1 MTVTTR
7 DKIRLRMACRP
18 LLGLLVR
25 GQPIPPP
32 PPPVRYLVTNP
43 TTHLYW
49 RNPWPH
55 HHVATPEWGKREQ
68 AYRFHS
74 RTYALDTMTEQ
85 GVTAIVVEDH
95 VPAKTECL

>member
-1 MTVTTR
+1 MTVTNR

-32 PPPVRYLVTNP
+32 PQPTPCVVQHP
-43 TTHLYW
+43 TTRLYW

-55 HHVATPEWGKREQ
+55 HLIATPEWGKREQ

-74 RTYALDTMTEQ
+74 YKYALDTLVEQ
-85 GVTAIVVEDH
+85 GVTATVVE
-95 VPAKTECL
+95 VPAPAKTGCL